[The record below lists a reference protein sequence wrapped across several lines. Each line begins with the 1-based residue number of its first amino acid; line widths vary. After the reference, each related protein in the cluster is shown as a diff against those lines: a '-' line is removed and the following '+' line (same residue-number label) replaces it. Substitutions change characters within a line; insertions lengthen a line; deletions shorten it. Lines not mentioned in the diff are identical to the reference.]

1 MNNND
6 QCLFYVFILQAGLT
20 FVIEGLTARI
30 KPNRTSF
37 VFESGLKPNI
47 TCESDCGL
55 YNWKCT
61 YKWKKV
67 STSRTQIY
75 INENNSR
82 IDKPLK
88 ENVTLVCFVALEYNT
103 SNYIYNYSERIN
115 IFIKGNFV
123 HELFGINLISILHSF
138 KNINRRKF

>member
-1 MNNND
+1 M
-6 QCLFYVFILQAGLT
+6 FILCFRLT
-20 FVIEGLTARI
+20 SYYLRWLTIIIKGLTARI

-37 VFESGLKPNI
+37 VVESGLKPNI

-55 YNWKCT
+55 HDWRCT
-61 YKWKKV
+61 YKWKNV
-67 STSRTQIY
+67 SNGRTY

-82 IDKPLK
+82 IDTPLK
-88 ENVTLVCFVALEYNT
+88 ENVTLVCYVALEYN
-103 SNYIYNYSERIN
+103 NNIYSYSKRIK